1 MSWVSWGV
9 SWISDYRRG
18 QPDWY
23 YRQNAR
29 ARPETGP
36 RRPKNTSP
44 GPSAP
49 PPPPNGET
57 PGHSRPQRPGNAPP
71 PKKGGLAGALEQ
83 VLPEG
88 LDPGDLFLAAML
100 LFLYSESKDEDFL
113 IILIVVGISL
123 FHKDKDE

>member
-1 MSWVSWGV
+1 MIR
-9 SWISDYRRG
+9 ISDYRRG

-29 ARPETGP
+29 PRPGYGP
-36 RRPKNTSP
+36 RPPKSAAP
-44 GPSAP
+44 GVSAP
-49 PPPPNGET
+49 PPPP
-57 PGHSRPQRPGNAPP
+57 PGGAPERGGSQRPGNAPP